1 MEIRA
6 KEKAWQLYNTYRKLE
21 GKWGDKV
28 MYNYDAKQCALIAI
42 AEIIEAIDWHEFEP
56 PNREFE
62 FWDEVKTEIERL

>member
-1 MEIRA
+1 MTP
-6 KEKAWQLYNTYRKLE
+6 KEKAKQLVDKYYGITDVN
-21 GKWGDKV
+21 WGIRQQKES
-28 MYNYDAKQCALIAI
+28 ALITV

>member
-28 MYNYDAKQCALIAI
+28 MYNYDAKQCTLIAVE
-42 AEIIEAIDWHEFEP
+42 EIINVLKGFHFGIEFVHNLAYWEQ
-56 PNREFE
+56 
-62 FWDEVKTEIERL
+62 VKEEI